1 MNMRGVLLAMG
12 VVLIAAAC
20 GGDAEP
26 TTTAVPAVTTGAVPS
41 TAAPVT
47 TATPPSPTTTTV
59 AVTTTTVIETT
70 TTTTTVPPSVCPV
83 SIPLPEGTVAFA
95 AVGGDFD
102 GDGAPDELQ
111 TYQAATDTWRMR
123 ITFADGGGAD
133 AAIAGAEDF
142 APPRPIGGFDIESDG
157 AEEVFITIGSGASTV
172 LVGFFDV
179 VDCVATRITAGGS
192 AAEFPVGASIGS
204 ISGLACPGDGS
215 IHRNFAQFIAD
226 DVYEGGF
233 EPFVL
238 EDSVLIA
245 FPGDGAG
252 FTADEAFALAIL
264 DCGGLTLP

>member
-1 MNMRGVLLAMG
+1 
-12 VVLIAAAC
+12 
-20 GGDAEP
+20 
-26 TTTAVPAVTTGAVPS
+26 
-41 TAAPVT
+41 
-47 TATPPSPTTTTV
+47 
-59 AVTTTTVIETT
+59 
-70 TTTTTVPPSVCPV
+70 
-83 SIPLPEGTVAFA
+83 
-95 AVGGDFD
+95 
-102 GDGAPDELQ
+102 
-111 TYQAATDTWRMR
+111 
-123 ITFADGGGAD
+123 
-133 AAIAGAEDF
+133 
-142 APPRPIGGFDIESDG
+142 
-157 AEEVFITIGSGASTV
+157 V

-238 EDSVLIA
+238 EGSVLIA